1 MRKFEVVKEEHKK
14 YGVKEV
20 TLPIRSTIN
29 SAGYDMFSPIDI
41 TIEPNTIETIFTNVK
56 AICNSD
62 EFIMVCVRSSMG
74 KKGVCLANDVGII
87 DSDYYSN
94 PNNDG
99 NIGVMLKNTSSIPFE
114 IKAGDKIAQAIF
126 MKYLVVDNDVPANNI
141 RTSGFGSTGK

>member
-1 MRKFEVVKEEHKK
+1 MRKFEAVKEEHLK

-29 SAGYDMFSPIDI
+29 SAGYDIFSPIDI
-41 TIEPNTIETIFTNVK
+41 TIAPNTIETVFTNVK

-99 NIGVMLKNTSSIPFE
+99 NIGVMLRNTSDTPFE

-126 MKYLVVDNDVPANNI
+126 MKYLVVDNDVPSNNI
-141 RTSGFGSTGK
+141 RISGFGSTGK

>member
-1 MRKFEVVKEEHKK
+1 
-14 YGVKEV
+14 
-20 TLPIRSTIN
+20 
-29 SAGYDMFSPIDI
+29 
-41 TIEPNTIETIFTNVK
+41 
-56 AICNSD
+56 
-62 EFIMVCVRSSMG
+62 MVCVRSSMG

-99 NIGVMLKNTSSIPFE
+99 NIGVMLKNTSSTSFE

-126 MKYLVVDNDVPANNI
+126 MKYLVVDDDIPANNI

>member
-1 MRKFEVVKEEHKK
+1 MRKFEAVKEEHLK
-14 YGVKEV
+14 YGVSSV

-41 TIEPNTIETIFTNVK
+41 TIEPNTIETVFTNVK
-56 AICNSD
+56 ATCNSD

-74 KKGVCLANDVGII
+74 KKGINLANDVGII

-99 NIGVMLKNTSSIPFE
+99 NIGVMLKNSSSVPFE
-114 IKAGDKIAQAIF
+114 IKAGDKITQAIF
-126 MKYLVVDNDVPANNI
+126 MKYLVVDDDVPANNI

>member
-1 MRKFEVVKEEHKK
+1 MRKFEAVKQECMK
-14 YGVKEV
+14 YGVSEV
-20 TLPIRSTIN
+20 TLPVRSTIN

-41 TIEPNTIETIFTNVK
+41 TISPNTIETVFTNVK
-56 AICNSD
+56 ATCNPD

-74 KKGVCLANDVGII
+74 KKGVCLANDIGII

-99 NIGVMLKNTSSIPFE
+99 NIGVMLKNTSSVPFE

-126 MKYLVVDNDVPANNI
+126 MKYLVVDNDIPTNNV